1 MEVQRYMLWLHDSV
15 GCSWFWMFE
24 YPANVKGFGIDVSF

>member
-1 MEVQRYMLWLHDSV
+1 MEAQRYLLWQHDPA

-24 YPANVKGFGIDVSF
+24 YPANVKLFGEDVGF